1 MEIFNKILLTL
12 NFLWL
17 FFIFLGVLAA
27 NIMFNGDVKLWMDST
42 KEDSV
47 GVIYYKFMIY
57 LTLVLFFSI
66 LYWPIYL
73 VWRFI

>member
-42 KEDSV
+42 KKDSV

-57 LTLVLFFSI
+57 FTLVLFFSI